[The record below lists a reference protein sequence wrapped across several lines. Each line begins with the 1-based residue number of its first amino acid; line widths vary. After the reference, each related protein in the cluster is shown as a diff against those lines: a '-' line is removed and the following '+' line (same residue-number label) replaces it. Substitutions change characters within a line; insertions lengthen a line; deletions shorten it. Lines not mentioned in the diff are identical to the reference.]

1 MEQLGRLLNKGGRT
15 PRSESRTSAPSSPRG
30 RSRSDAHPLRVVP
43 LGGLGEIGKNM
54 LALEYGDD
62 IIVIDAGIMFPEED
76 MPGVDLVL
84 PDITYLLERQD
95 KVRAILITH
104 GHEDH
109 TGGLPFVLRQLK
121 VPVYAPRLAHGLI
134 EVKLREHR
142 GLRDSELHQATP
154 GEPLQFGAFE
164 VTFFRVCHSIPD
176 AMGLAIRTPLGTVVH
191 TGDFKIDHTPVD
203 GLPTDFTHL
212 GELAAEGV
220 LLLLSDST
228 YAEHAGYT
236 PSEMVVSDALDRII
250 GDAPGRVIVAT
261 FASLISRVQQVI
273 DAAHRHNRFVAVLGR
288 SMVENVKMAQR
299 MGYLK
304 APEGILH
311 PWDEVRSFPPSEVVV
326 VTTGTQGEPT
336 SGLVRVSNRTHRDI
350 EVLAGDTIVI
360 SATPIPGNEV
370 LISRTIDNLL
380 RQGAQVLHGGNAL
393 VHVHGHAAQEELKLV
408 LRMTRPRF
416 FVPVHGEYRHLI
428 AHAGLARDMGVE
440 EENVFVLEDGHVLEL
455 GAEEGSVVDR
465 FPCGHVFVDGRR
477 IWPADSPMFRERQTL
492 ATQGLVLVVLSV
504 DGANSHHPLRLVA
517 SGFLDGEEHEELLAR
532 GAQAI
537 DDALNAADS
546 RDWEAVE
553 KTAQKTLARF
563 LYNETRR
570 RPAIRV
576 LAVEE

>member
-1 MEQLGRLLNKGGRT
+1 MEQLGRLLSKA
-15 PRSESRTSAPSSPRG
+15 PRSDDRASGPSHPR
-30 RSRSDAHPLRVVP
+30 RLRVVP

-84 PDITYLLERQD
+84 PDITYLLERSD

-109 TGGLPFVLRQLK
+109 TGAVPFVLRQLN
-121 VPVYAPRLAHGLI
+121 VPVYAPGLAHGLI
-134 EVKLREHR
+134 EVKLRDHR
-142 GLRDSELHQATP
+142 GLRDTELHRVTP
-154 GEPLQFGAFE
+154 GEPLRFGAFD

-203 GLPTDFTHL
+203 GLPTDFSHL
-212 GELAAEGV
+212 NDLAADGV

-236 PSEMVVSDALDRII
+236 PSETVVTGALDRII
-250 GDAPGRVIVAT
+250 GDAPGRVIIAT

-273 DAAHRHNRFVAVLGR
+273 DAADRHNRLVAVMGR

-304 APEGILH
+304 APEGLLH
-311 PWDEVRSFPPSEVVV
+311 AWDDLRSFPPSEVVV

-336 SGLVRVSNRTHRDI
+336 SGLVRIANRTHRDI

-380 RQGAQVLHGGNAL
+380 RQGARVLHAGNAL

-416 FVPVHGEYRHLI
+416 FVPVHGEYRHLV
-428 AHAGLARDMGVE
+428 AHASLARDMGVAD
-440 EENVFVLEDGHVLEL
+440 ENVFVLEDGHVLEL
-455 GAEEGSVVDR
+455 DAEEGNIVDR
-465 FPCGHVFVDGRR
+465 FPCGHVFVEGRR
-477 IWPADSPMFRERQTL
+477 MWPADSPIFRERNTL
-492 ATQGLVLVVLSV
+492 ATQGLVLVMLSA
-504 DGANSHHPLRLVA
+504 DSANGHYPLKLVS

-532 GAQAI
+532 GAQAVE
-537 DDALNAADS
+537 DALDAADS
-546 RDWEAVE
+546 PDWETVE
-553 KTAQKTLARF
+553 RTAQKTLARF

>member
-1 MEQLGRLLNKGGRT
+1 MEQLGRLLSKGGGSPQSART
-15 PRSESRTSAPSSPRG
+15 
-30 RSRSDAHPLRVVP
+30 LRVVP

-84 PDITYLLERQD
+84 PDITYLLERRE

-109 TGGLPFVLRQLK
+109 TGAVPFVLRQLS
-121 VPVYAPRLAHGLI
+121 VPVYAPQLAHGLI
-134 EVKLREHR
+134 EVKLRDHHM
-142 GLRDSELHQATP
+142 LSDSELHVATP
-154 GEPLQFGAFE
+154 GRALHFGAFE

-191 TGDFKIDHTPVD
+191 TGDFKIDHTPV
-203 GLPTDFTHL
+203 GGPPTDFSHL
-212 GELAAEGV
+212 NELASDGV

-228 YAEHAGYT
+228 YAEHEGYT
-236 PSEMVVSDALDRII
+236 PSETVVSGALDRII

-273 DAAHRHNRFVAVLGR
+273 DAAHRNNRFVAVLGR

-299 MGYLK
+299 MGYLN
-304 APEGILH
+304 APEGVLY
-311 PWDEVRSFPPSEVVV
+311 PWDELRGFPPSDVVV

-336 SGLVRVSNRTHRDI
+336 SGLVRVANRTHRDL
-350 EVLAGDTIVI
+350 EVLEGDTIVI
-360 SATPIPGNEV
+360 SASPIPGNEV

-380 RQGAQVLHGGNAL
+380 RQGARVLHAGNAL

-428 AHAGLARDMGVE
+428 AHAGIARDMGVVD
-440 EENVFVLEDGHVLEL
+440 ENVFVLEDGHVLEL
-455 GAEEGSVVDR
+455 ELEEGRVVDR
-465 FPCGHVFVDGRR
+465 FHCGHVFVSGQRT
-477 IWPADSPMFRERQTL
+477 WPADSAVLRERQTL
-492 ATQGLVLVVLSV
+492 ATQGLVLVVLSA
-504 DGANSHHPLRLVA
+504 DGANGHYPLKLVA
-517 SGFLDGEEHEELLAR
+517 SGFLDGADHEELLAR
-532 GAQAI
+532 GAEAVEA
-537 DDALNAADS
+537 ALDAADS
-546 RDWEAVE
+546 SDWEAVE
-553 KTAQKTLARF
+553 RTAQKTLARF

>member
-1 MEQLGRLLNKGGRT
+1 M
-15 PRSESRTSAPSSPRG
+15 
-30 RSRSDAHPLRVVP
+30 VP

-62 IIVIDAGIMFPEED
+62 IIVIDAGVMFPKED
-76 MPGVDLVL
+76 MPGVDLVI
-84 PDITYLLERQD
+84 PDITYLLERRD

-109 TGGLPFVLRQLK
+109 TGALPFVLRQLQ

-142 GLRDSELHQATP
+142 KLRDSQLHQATP
-154 GEPLQFGAFE
+154 GEPLQLGAFE

-176 AMGLAIRTPLGTVVH
+176 AMGLAIRTPLGTIVH

-203 GLPTDFTHL
+203 GLPTDFTTL
-212 GELAAEGV
+212 GELAADGV

-236 PSEMVVSDALDRII
+236 PSEMVVTDVLDRII

-273 DAAHRHNRFVAVLGR
+273 DAAHRHNRFIAVLGR
-288 SMVENVKMAQR
+288 SMVDNVTMAQR

-304 APEGILH
+304 VPEGILH

-336 SGLVRVSNRTHRDI
+336 SGLVRIANRTHRDI
-350 EVLAGDTIVI
+350 DVLDGDTIVI

-380 RQGAQVLHGGNAL
+380 RQGAQVLHAGNAL

-455 GAEEGSVVDR
+455 DQEEGRVVDH
-465 FPCGHVFVDGRR
+465 FPCGHVFVDGQRL
-477 IWPADSPMFRERQTL
+477 WPANSPIFRERQTL
-492 ATQGLVLVVLSV
+492 ATQGLVLVMLSA
-504 DGANSHHPLRLVA
+504 DGANSHYPLKLVS

-532 GAQAI
+532 GTQAVK
-537 DDALNAADS
+537 DALDAADS
-546 RDWEAVE
+546 WDWGAVE
-553 KTAQKTLARF
+553 KTVQKTLARF

>member
-1 MEQLGRLLNKGGRT
+1 MEHLGRLLTKS
-15 PRSESRTSAPSSPRG
+15 PRSQARASGPS
-30 RSRSDAHPLRVVP
+30 AHPLRVVP

-84 PDITYLLERQD
+84 PDITYLLERRD

-109 TGGLPFVLRQLK
+109 TGAVPFVLRQLQ
-121 VPVYAPRLAHGLI
+121 VPVYAPGLAHGLI
-134 EVKLREHR
+134 EVKLRDHR
-142 GLRDSELHQATP
+142 RLHDSELHQATP

-176 AMGLAIRTPLGTVVH
+176 AMGLAIRTPLGTVIH

-203 GLPTDFTHL
+203 GLPTDFSHL
-212 GELAAEGV
+212 NELASEGV

-236 PSEMVVSDALDRII
+236 PSETVVTGALDRII

-273 DAAHRHNRFVAVLGR
+273 DAAYRHNRFVAVLGR
-288 SMVENVKMAQR
+288 SMVENAKMAQR

-304 APEGILH
+304 PPEGILH

-336 SGLVRVSNRTHRDI
+336 SGLVRIANRTHRDI
-350 EVLAGDTIVI
+350 EVLDGDTIVI

-380 RQGAQVLHGGNAL
+380 RQGAKVLHAGNAL

-428 AHAGLARDMGVE
+428 AHAGLARDMGVA

-455 GAEEGSVVDR
+455 DGEEGHVVDR
-465 FPCGHVFVDGRR
+465 FPCGHVFVDGQRL
-477 IWPADSPMFRERQTL
+477 WHADSPLLRERQIL
-492 ATQGLVLVVLSV
+492 ATQGLVLVMLSP
-504 DGANSHHPLRLVA
+504 DGANGHYPLKLVS
-517 SGFLDGEEHEELLAR
+517 SGFLDEEEHEELLAR
-532 GAQAI
+532 GAQAVQ
-537 DDALNAADS
+537 DALSAAEAP
-546 RDWEAVE
+546 DWETVE
-553 KTAQKTLARF
+553 KTVQKTLARF

>member
-1 MEQLGRLLNKGGRT
+1 MEQLGRLLTKS
-15 PRSESRTSAPSSPRG
+15 PRSQDRASHPSTR
-30 RSRSDAHPLRVVP
+30 PLRVVP

-62 IIVIDAGIMFPEED
+62 IVVIDAGIMFPEED

-84 PDITYLLERQD
+84 PDITYLLERRD

-109 TGGLPFVLRQLK
+109 TGAVPFVLRQLK
-121 VPVYAPRLAHGLI
+121 VPVYAPPLAHGLI
-134 EVKLREHR
+134 EVKLRDHR
-142 GLRDSELHQATP
+142 GLGDTELHQARP
-154 GEPLQFGAFE
+154 GEPLRFGAFE

-203 GLPTDFTHL
+203 GLPTDFSHL
-212 GELAAEGV
+212 NDLASDGV

-236 PSEMVVSDALDRII
+236 PSETVVTGALDRII

-273 DAAHRHNRFVAVLGR
+273 DAAHRHNRLVAVMGR

-304 APEGILH
+304 APEGVLH
-311 PWDEVRSFPPSEVVV
+311 NWDEVRSFPPSEVVV

-336 SGLVRVSNRTHRDI
+336 SGLVRIANRTHRDI
-350 EVLAGDTIVI
+350 EVLDGDTIVI

-380 RQGAQVLHGGNAL
+380 RQGARVLHAGNAL

-428 AHAGLARDMGVE
+428 AHASLARDMGVAD
-440 EENVFVLEDGHVLEL
+440 ENVFVLEDGHVLEL
-455 GAEEGSVVDR
+455 DGEEGSVVDR

-477 IWPADSPMFRERQTL
+477 LWRADSPLLRERQTL
-492 ATQGLVLVVLSV
+492 ATQGLVLVVLSP
-504 DGANSHHPLRLVA
+504 DGANGHYPLKLVS
-517 SGFLDGEEHEELLAR
+517 SGFLDEEEHEELLAR
-532 GAQAI
+532 GAQAVE
-537 DDALNAADS
+537 DALDAADS
-546 RDWEAVE
+546 HDWEAVE
-553 KTAQKTLARF
+553 RTAQKTLARF